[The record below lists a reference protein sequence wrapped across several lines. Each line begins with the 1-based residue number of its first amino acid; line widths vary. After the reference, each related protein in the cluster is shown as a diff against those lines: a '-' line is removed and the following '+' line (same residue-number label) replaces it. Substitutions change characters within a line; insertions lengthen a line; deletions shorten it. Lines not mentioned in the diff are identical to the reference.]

1 MCNNTINVSS
11 GWGGD
16 IYLGVWGESR
26 VREVNFDISSWILAH
41 GEGTLQIL
49 VNRPGETLDTGE
61 PLVYAATDV
70 SVVDGIATWTITD
83 VDTAINGSGSCA
95 LVYLVGDNVVAKTPA
110 YRTRIKDTLGHSG
123 ATVPSAL
130 EAWYTSI
137 IQASATAQSAAER
150 AESSLDK
157 QPYPNAETGTW
168 WRWNSETGAWEDTGE
183 AYGNGTYT
191 LPVATP
197 STLGGVKIGDGLQ
210 AGEDGTLS
218 ANTKDLHLINT
229 VSIDTETGATAIF
242 FQASKRGPR
251 LETLGTLYLVPAVAV
266 NFGGKRLT
274 SLAPPT
280 SDDDAVTKAYVD
292 LRVAPA
298 IIEGDWMYRVKADKT
313 FEAWYT
319 AAEQSLVITAQS
331 GALYRSDLQVITLPA
346 GLTAGGRTCVIRHVS
361 VNAAHNNYPTW
372 GVLAS
377 VQTPEENTFKYYALS
392 GDRRL
397 ESPHYTITAYV
408 AGSLGGVAAT

>member
-26 VREVNFDISSWILAH
+26 VREITFDISSWILTH

-70 SVVDGIATWTITD
+70 TVVDGIATWTVTD

-95 LVYLVGDNVVAKTPA
+95 LVYLVGDDVVTKTPA

-130 EAWYTSI
+130 EAWYTDI
-137 IQASATAQSAAER
+137 IQASAAAQSAAER
-150 AESSLDK
+150 AEGSLDK

-183 AYGNGTYT
+183 AYGDGTYI
-191 LPVATP
+191 LPAATTT
-197 STLGGVKIGDGLQ
+197 TLGGVKVGDGLTV
-210 AGEDGTLS
+210 GHDGTLA
-218 ANTKDLHLINT
+218 ANAQDRHLINT
-229 VSIDTETGATAIF
+229 LSVDTGDGTTAIF
-242 FQASKRGPR
+242 FQASKRSPR
-251 LETLGTLYLVPAVAV
+251 IETLGTLYLVPAVAV
-266 NFGGKRLT
+266 DLSGKRIT
-274 SLAPPT
+274 NLATPSGD
-280 SDDDAVTKAYVD
+280 SDAATKAYVD

-298 IIEGDWMYRVKADKT
+298 IIEGDWMYRVKADNT

-319 AAEQSLVITAQS
+319 ATGQSLVITAQS
-331 GALYRSDLQVITLPA
+331 GALYRSDLQVITLPV
-346 GLTAGGRTCVIRHVS
+346 GLTAGGRTCVIKHVS
-361 VNAAHNNYPTW
+361 INAAHNNYPTW

-377 VQTPEENTFKYYALS
+377 VQTPTENTFKYYALS

-408 AGSLGGVAAT
+408 AGSLGGTAT